1 MTLDIE
7 RPSSLRLSEL
17 ETGCPARIVQVSTD
31 SVLRR
36 RLMEMGL
43 TRGESLVVE
52 KVAPLG
58 DPMEI
63 VVRGYH
69 LSLRRE
75 ESACITVQRER

>member
-1 MTLDIE
+1 MEATGMDE
-7 RPSSLRLSEL
+7 GMRLSEL
-17 ETGCPARIVQVSTD
+17 EIGGRA
-31 SVLRR
+31 SVLKVEANSIIRR

-43 TRGESLVVE
+43 TRGETVKVE

-58 DPMEI
+58 DPMEL

-75 ESACITVQRER
+75 ESACIRVARVS